1 MDQNENTKSGPEQAQ
16 SPGLQDSASQAEEP
30 GDMKAESPRKCKI
43 CGGPNYHGCGCEAK
57 RQANAMVEIKNAHK
71 VEQPESETP
80 AESETDEELE
90 SILSAEGIIA
100 EHEAF
105 KKMAQDIRVMSEGQ
119 ETVCVCLYD
128 ANNLL
133 KIIAGDL
140 ITIRK
145 FLTKEDEV
153 KNADAD
159 KDKN

>member
-1 MDQNENTKSGPEQAQ
+1 MDQNENVKSG
-16 SPGLQDSASQAEEP
+16 SEP
-30 GDMKAESPRKCKI
+30 LRVCKI
-43 CGGPNYHGCGCEAK
+43 CGGPNHYGCGCEAK
-57 RQANAMVEIKNAHK
+57 AAAAATAAGLSESEAAGLL
-71 VEQPESETP
+71 ESETP
-80 AESETDEELE
+80 AESETDEDLE
-90 SILSAEGIIA
+90 NILSAEGIIA